1 MGSRCGWG
9 LSVWWRSWG
18 VRSRAAVARGER
30 AVAARPNAAS
40 FTSRRV
46 RRLQQCHALGVVLLL
61 RPAEGCVANGFDVQ
75 SGPGLDENVQALVV
89 ALECGQIKGRHS
101 LLLERE
107 GTV

>member
-18 VRSRAAVARGER
+18 VRRRAAVARGGL

-46 RRLQQCHALGVVLLL
+46 GRLQQSHALGAVLVL
-61 RPAEGCVANGFDVQ
+61 RPDEGCFATEFDVQ
-75 SGPGLDENVQALVV
+75 PGPGLDEEVQALVV
-89 ALECGQIKGRHS
+89 ALVCGQENGCGS
-101 LLLERE
+101 VLLV
-107 GTV
+107 G